1 MFTGIIEEVGK
12 IQTINNSGN
21 SKIFTVLAKTILENK
36 KIGGSISVNGA
47 CMTIIQIENGHFKFE
62 TLEETLKKTNL
73 CKLKKGDPVN
83 LESPLTLQKPIDGHL
98 VLGHIDEMAEI
109 LTVKKEKGDKVINIK
124 TPKNLKKYLALKGS
138 ITINGVSLTVSHLEE
153 DFFSVNLI
161 SHTIKCTNLG
171 SIKQG
176 GFVNLEIDMLARYLK
191 RLLDDKE
198 KETTYEFLKER
209 NFI

>member
-1 MFTGIIEEVGK
+1 MFTGIIEEIGK
-12 IQTINNSGN
+12 IQAIDNSGR
-21 SKIFTVLAKTILENK
+21 SKIFTVSAKSILENK

-47 CMTIIQIENGHFKFE
+47 CMTIIQIEKAHFKFE

-73 CKLKKGDPVN
+73 SKMKKGDKVN

-98 VLGHIDEMAEI
+98 VLGHIDEMAEVY
-109 LTVKKEKGDKVINIK
+109 TVKKDKIDKIISVK

-138 ITINGVSLTVSHLEE
+138 ITVNGVSLTVSHLEE
-153 DFFSVNLI
+153 DFFTVNLI
-161 SHTIKCTNLG
+161 SHTLKCTNLG
-171 SIKQG
+171 NLKKGSS
-176 GFVNLEIDMLARYLK
+176 VNLEIDMLARYLK
-191 RLLDDKE
+191 RLLDNKE

>member
-1 MFTGIIEEVGK
+1 MFTGIIEEIGK
-12 IQTINNSGN
+12 IQTISNSGN
-21 SKIFTVLAKTILENK
+21 SKIFTVLAKTILEDK

-47 CMTIIQIENGHFKFE
+47 CMTIIQIEKGHFKFE
-62 TLEETLKKTNL
+62 TLSETLKKTNL
-73 CKLKKGDPVN
+73 CKLKKGDQVN

-98 VLGHIDEMAEI
+98 VLGHIDEMTEV
-109 LTVKKEKGDKVINIK
+109 LTVKKEKSDRIINIK
-124 TPKNLKKYLALKGS
+124 TPKTLKKYLALKGS
-138 ITINGVSLTVSHLEE
+138 ITVNGVSLTVSHLEE

-161 SHTIKCTNLG
+161 SHTLKHTNLG
-171 SIKQG
+171 NIKKG

>member
-1 MFTGIIEEVGK
+1 MFTGIIEEIGK
-12 IQTINNSGN
+12 IQTIDNSGK
-21 SKIFTVLAKTILENK
+21 SKIFTVLAKSILENK

-47 CMTIIQIENGHFKFE
+47 CMTIIHIEKGHFKFE
-62 TLEETLKKTNL
+62 TLSETLKKTNL
-73 CKLKKGDPVN
+73 CKLKKGDQVN

-98 VLGHIDEMAEI
+98 VLGHIDEMTEVI
-109 LTVKKEKGDKVINIK
+109 MVKKEKVDKVINIR
-124 TPKNLKKYLALKGS
+124 TPQKLKKYLALKGS
-138 ITINGVSLTVSHLEE
+138 ITVNGVSLTVSHLEE

-161 SHTIKCTNLG
+161 SHTLKHTNLG
-171 SIKQG
+171 NIKKG